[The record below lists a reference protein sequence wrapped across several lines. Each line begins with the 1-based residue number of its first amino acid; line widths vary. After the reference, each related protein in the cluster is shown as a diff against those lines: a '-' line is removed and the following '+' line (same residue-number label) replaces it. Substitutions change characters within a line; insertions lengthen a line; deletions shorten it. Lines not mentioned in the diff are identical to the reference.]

1 MQKMPD
7 THFFY
12 LLLKWYCVPRQG
24 TVTLCHIIKLL
35 QMKQLFAVLLLLLTA
50 GGADAQFGNLL
61 DRAKQK
67 VDQKVNQKID
77 QKLDK
82 AADKAV
88 DGVDDAASGK
98 NKGKTKSKDNNSN
111 AGNDES
117 GNSGGSSGKSSGTG
131 FKSYSKFDFVPG
143 EKIIAQEDFSQDNI
157 GDFPDKWNTN
167 ASGEIV
173 TIDGTPGKWLAMT
186 KPGVYYPEFLNNLP
200 ENFTIEY
207 DVAANE
213 TYSFYSASLL
223 IGIARAS
230 DAKGTFNAWKAFG
243 HGRDG
248 IAIRVH
254 PQAAGGST
262 GSYSYTVYEKGEET
276 MKSDGAQSNFTNK
289 NFTAH
294 ISIWRQKSRIRV
306 YINQEKV
313 IDLPKALTG
322 TYSKIVFTPDYSY
335 HRNEDILHIA
345 NLRVAVGAP
354 DTRNKLITEG
364 KFVTHGILFDVNS
377 ATIKAASYGTLK
389 DIANVLKENADV
401 KVKIVGH
408 TDADG
413 DDKANME
420 LSKKRAEAVKTM
432 LSKEFGIDADR
443 METDGKGESQPTDK
457 NTTNEGKANNRR
469 VEFIKI

>member
-1 MQKMPD
+1 
-7 THFFY
+7 
-12 LLLKWYCVPRQG
+12 
-24 TVTLCHIIKLL
+24 
-35 QMKQLFAVLLLLLTA
+35 MKQFFATTLLFFAA
-50 GGADAQFGNLL
+50 GLAHAQFGNLL

-88 DGVDDAASGK
+88 DGADDEISGK
-98 NKGKTKSKDNNSN
+98 NKGKTKSKDKNNE
-111 AGNDES
+111 AGNNDD
-117 GNSGGSSGKSSGTG
+117 GNSGGGKSSGTS

-143 EKIIAQEDFSQDNI
+143 EKIIAQEDFSQDNV

-173 TIDGTPGKWLAMT
+173 TIDGNNSKWLALT
-186 KPGVYYPEFLNNLP
+186 KPGAYYPEFINNLP

-207 DVAANE
+207 DVAANSN
-213 TYSFYSASLL
+213 YSFYSGWLMM
-223 IGIARAS
+223 GIAKAA
-230 DAKGTFNAWKAFG
+230 DARTTFNAWKPFG
-243 HGRDG
+243 NSREG

-254 PQAAGGST
+254 PQAAGG
-262 GSYSYTVYEKGEET
+262 GEGMYSYTVYEKGEEV
-276 MKSDGAQSNFTNK
+276 MKSEGGQSNFSNK
-289 NFTAH
+289 NYIAH

-313 IDLPKALTG
+313 IDLPKALNG
-322 TYSKIVFTPDYSY
+322 TYNKIVFTPDYSY
-335 HRNEDILHIA
+335 HQKEDVLHIA

-377 ATIKAASYGTLK
+377 ATIKSTSYGALK
-389 DIANVLKENADV
+389 DIATVLKENSDV

-432 LSKEFGIDADR
+432 LSKEFGIDAGR
-443 METDGKGESQPTDK
+443 MEADGKGESQPTDK

-469 VEFIKI
+469 VEFIKM

>member
-1 MQKMPD
+1 
-7 THFFY
+7 
-12 LLLKWYCVPRQG
+12 
-24 TVTLCHIIKLL
+24 
-35 QMKQLFAVLLLLLTA
+35 MKQLFSALALILCASVA
-50 GGADAQFGNLL
+50 QAQFGNLL
-61 DRAKQK
+61 DRAKNK
-67 VDQKVNQKID
+67 VNQKVNQKID
-77 QKLDK
+77 QKMDK

-88 DGVDDAASGK
+88 DGVDNEISGK
-98 NKGKTKSKDNNSN
+98 NKNKNKSGDNN
-111 AGNDES
+111 GTGDEGDS
-117 GNSGGSSGKSSGTG
+117 KTSGKAGGTS
-131 FKSYSKFDFVPG
+131 FKSYSKFDFIPG
-143 EKIIAQEDFSQDNI
+143 EKIIAQEDFSQDNV

-173 TIDGTPGKWLAMT
+173 TIEGTPGKWLALT

-207 DVAANE
+207 DVAANTE
-213 TYSFYSASLL
+213 YSFYSGWLML
-223 IGIARAS
+223 GIAKAS
-230 DAKGTFNAWKAFG
+230 DAKNTFNAWKAFG
-243 HGRDG
+243 GGRDG

-254 PQAAGGST
+254 PQAAGGNE
-262 GSYSYTVYEKGEET
+262 GMYSYSVYEKGEET
-276 MKSDGAQSNFTNK
+276 MKSDGGQSNFTHAN
-289 NFTAH
+289 NVAH

-313 IDLPKALTG
+313 IDLPKALNG

-335 HRNEDILHIA
+335 HNKLDVLHIA

-377 ATIKAASYGTLK
+377 ATIKATSYGALK
-389 DIANVLKENADV
+389 DIATVLKENADV
-401 KVKIVGH
+401 KVKIIGH

-432 LSKEFGIDADR
+432 LTKEFGIEGNR
-443 METDGKGESQPTDK
+443 METDGKGESQPVDK
-457 NTTNEGKANNRR
+457 NTTSEGKANNRR
-469 VEFIKI
+469 VEFIKQ

>member
-1 MQKMPD
+1 
-7 THFFY
+7 
-12 LLLKWYCVPRQG
+12 
-24 TVTLCHIIKLL
+24 
-35 QMKQLFAVLLLLLTA
+35 MKQIFLAVALFLCAQLA
-50 GGADAQFGNLL
+50 QAQFGNIL

-67 VDQKVNQKID
+67 VNQKVNQKID
-77 QKLDK
+77 QKM
-82 AADKAV
+82 DKAV
-88 DGVDDAASGK
+88 DEAVDGADKEVSGK
-98 NKGKTKSKDNNSN
+98 NKGKTKSGNNTG
-111 AGNDES
+111 GNEAE
-117 GNSGGSSGKSSGTG
+117 NNNGGSGKSGGTG

-143 EKIIAQEDFSQDNI
+143 EKIIAQEDFSQDNV

-173 TIDGTPGKWLAMT
+173 TIDGTPGKWLALT
-186 KPGVYYPEFLNNLP
+186 KPGVYYPEFINSLP

-223 IGIARAS
+223 IGIARAA
-230 DAKGTFNAWKAFG
+230 DAKNTFNAWKAFG
-243 HGRDG
+243 GGRDG

-262 GSYSYTVYEKGEET
+262 GSYSYTVYEKGGVT
-276 MKSDGAQSNFTNK
+276 MESDGSQSNFTNK
-289 NFTAH
+289 NFVAH
-294 ISIWRQKSRIRV
+294 ISIWRQKTRIRV

-313 IDLPKALTG
+313 IDLPKALNG

-335 HRNEDILHIA
+335 HRSEDILHIA

-377 ATIKAASYGTLK
+377 ATIKATSYGALK

-401 KVKIVGH
+401 KVKIIGH
-408 TDADG
+408 TDSDG

-420 LSKKRAEAVKTM
+420 LSKKRAEAVKAM
-432 LSKEFGIDADR
+432 LSKEFGIEADR
-443 METDGKGESQPTDK
+443 MESDGKGESQPTDK
-457 NTTNEGKANNRR
+457 NTSSEGKANNRR
-469 VEFIKI
+469 VEFIKQ